1 MKRKQRVHSPTTKHH
16 SKRSYLTVEQI
27 EHHFGVLLL
36 LLNHN
41 FEKLVE
47 RAKAR
52 RK

>member
-1 MKRKQRVHSPTTKHH
+1 MKRKQRAHSPTTK
-16 SKRSYLTVEQI
+16 SKRPYLTVQEIEQR
-27 EHHFGVLLL
+27 FGLLLL

-41 FEKLVE
+41 FEKIVQ